1 MVGLQTLTR
10 GAVPFRAMSIRHAT
24 SSGGEAEPVAR
35 LRLPLLGL
43 GLALLLGAWLM
54 ATQPFNA
61 PDEASHYL
69 RALTIA
75 NGHVIGP
82 KIPYA
87 PAPPLTRA
95 QFAWIN
101 RDTRGVVVPARLSPP
116 NVKCVDGKRDVS
128 GSCMEAIANG
138 NFPPYAYLLPA
149 LALKASNHTLP
160 ALWWTRVAS
169 ALPALAFLLLA
180 AALLWSGTG
189 WSLIGL
195 LAAITPMVLFAS
207 SVMNSSGVEI
217 TACLAFAASV
227 LRVTRR
233 PSRTPT
239 WVWAAFAITGAVAM
253 VSWPLGLVFVLA
265 DLGLFAALL
274 GREGL
279 RELMQTS
286 RRPLAVC
293 MSALAAAGVLWLIYS
308 RAAGLGA
315 DKVGISPLWRSLDQG
330 ISQLPEVLRQAV
342 GTFGLLTVHLPLGA
356 YWIWWVAIL
365 ALLAAAL
372 WLGGRR
378 DRWITATVT
387 LLALAFPVFF
397 YAWFDRF
404 TGFDVQGREVL
415 PLLVL
420 IPLVAGEVVHRR
432 RAAIASHR
440 AARLTLG
447 GAVVGVGAFQAY
459 AWWFNARAMAGG
471 PHRIRFFDHAVWSP
485 PGTWTPWIVLAGLGA
500 LAVAANGYWLTVP
513 RSRVIEAGATSRAP
527 AQT

>member
-1 MVGLQTLTR
+1 
-10 GAVPFRAMSIRHAT
+10 MSIRNPT
-24 SSGGEAEPVAR
+24 INRGEAEAVMR

-43 GLALLLGAWLM
+43 GLALMLGAWIM

-75 NGHVIGP
+75 NGHIIGP
-82 KIPYA
+82 KIPYR
-87 PAPPLTRA
+87 PAPPLTPA
-95 QFAWIN
+95 QYAWIN
-101 RDTRGVVVPARLSPP
+101 RDTRGVIVPARLSPP
-116 NVKCVDGKRDVS
+116 NVKCVDGKPNLR

-149 LALKASNHTLP
+149 LALKVSHHTFP

-169 ALPALAFLLLA
+169 ALPSLVLLLLA

-195 LAAITPMVLFAS
+195 LAATTPMVLFAS

-217 TACLAFAASV
+217 AACLAFAAAV
-227 LRVTRR
+227 LRITRR
-233 PSRTPT
+233 PGGTPT
-239 WVWAAFAITGAVAM
+239 WVWAAFGTTGAVAM
-253 VSWPLGLVFVLA
+253 VSWPLGLVFVVA
-265 DLGLFAALL
+265 DLALFGALL

-279 RELMQTS
+279 RELSETS

-293 MSALAAAGVLWLIYS
+293 ISVLVAAGVLWLIYS

-315 DKVGISPLWRSLDQG
+315 AHVGISPVWRSLHQG
-330 ISQLPEVLRQAV
+330 IDQLPHVLRDAV
-342 GTFGLLTVHLPLGA
+342 GTFGLLTVHLPLVA
-356 YWIWWVAIL
+356 DSIWWGAVVCL
-365 ALLAAAL
+365 VAAAL

-415 PLLVL
+415 PLLTL

-432 RAAIASHR
+432 RAAIASRR

-447 GAVVGVGAFQAY
+447 GAAVGVGAFQAY
-459 AWWFNARAMAGG
+459 AWWFNARAMAGA
-471 PHRIRFFDHAVWSP
+471 PHTIGFFDHAAWTP
-485 PGTWTPWIVLAGLGA
+485 PGTWTPWVVIAGLGA
-500 LAVAANGYWLTVP
+500 VALAANGYWLTMP
-513 RSRVIEAGATSRAP
+513 TSRVIEARARSRAP
-527 AQT
+527 AQP